1 MNINLNTCTR
11 EELIEAYKEQG
22 WKIEQLTH
30 ELNKLKRQI
39 FGVKSERFISDTP
52 QEQLRISFSQEEH

>member
-1 MNINLNTCTR
+1 VNINLNTCTR

-39 FGVKSERFISDTP
+39 FGVKSERFISDRVGR
-52 QEQLRISFSQEEH
+52 LSS